1 MVLASVA
8 IYPNPASYT
17 ITIESPQL
25 AVIEILNIQGQL
37 IKSLSTTGNKINI
50 DVSAFPSGVYI
61 VEVRTEKG
69 VEVKKF
75 IKE

>member
-1 MVLASVA
+1 MSNDEVRGSLE
-8 IYPNPASYT
+8 IRRSYW
-17 ITIESPQL
+17 ILE
-25 AVIEILNIQGQL
+25 IEII
-37 IKSLSTTGNKINI
+37 
-50 DVSAFPSGVYI
+50 SALPGGVYI

>member
-1 MVLASVA
+1 MSNVQVKHYL
-8 IYPNPASYT
+8 
-17 ITIESPQL
+17 
-25 AVIEILNIQGQL
+25 VIERSILEIE
-37 IKSLSTTGNKINI
+37 II
-50 DVSAFPSGVYI
+50 SALPGGGDI